1 MPNIVVYSCGVSLK
15 EAWCQLWSVDFKE
28 QFKVRAKVAMH
39 DFILNGKEMIK
50 FYHFQVNS

>member
-1 MPNIVVYSCGVSLK
+1 MLNIVVYSCGVSLK